1 LQKKVTFWNKKKKI
15 SFENFFKPWEDE
27 TAKREK
33 DASVGSLRQ

>member
-1 LQKKVTFWNKKKKI
+1 MSLFGIKKKLSLK
-15 SFENFFKPWEDE
+15 NFFEPWEDE